1 MFSDQARR
9 RKTSRDASSI
19 GGIKDK
25 YEVAEAKK
33 VCRREHAPS
42 VRPGGLTTRWLVMW
56 AHGLENAQIRKGQI
70 SSFNF
75 LGWVVGEL
83 LFYHRVLCYI

>member
-25 YEVAEAKK
+25 YEVTEAKK

-56 AHGLENAQIRKGQI
+56 AHGLENRSPRTPPSQTLKGQI
-70 SSFNF
+70 SLFNF
-75 LGWVVGEL
+75 
-83 LFYHRVLCYI
+83 

>member
-25 YEVAEAKK
+25 YEVTEAKK
-33 VCRREHAPS
+33 VCRREHAPL
-42 VRPGGLTTRWLVMW
+42 VRPGGW
-56 AHGLENAQIRKGQI
+56 AHDSVVGHVGSGLENAAFPDPERPDKFVQ
-70 SSFNF
+70 F
-75 LGWVVGEL
+75 LRLGCG
-83 LFYHRVLCYI
+83 

>member
-33 VCRREHAPS
+33 VCRREHAPL
-42 VRPGGLTTRWLVMW
+42 VRPGGW
-56 AHGLENAQIRKGQI
+56 AHD
-70 SSFNF
+70 
-75 LGWVVGEL
+75 
-83 LFYHRVLCYI
+83 

>member
-25 YEVAEAKK
+25 YEVTEAKK

-56 AHGLENAQIRKGQI
+56 APAWRTPPSQTLKGQI

-75 LGWVVGEL
+75 
-83 LFYHRVLCYI
+83 

>member
-25 YEVAEAKK
+25 YEVTEAK
-33 VCRREHAPS
+33 RRKSARGSTP
-42 VRPGGLTTRWLVMW
+42 L
-56 AHGLENAQIRKGQI
+56 Q
-70 SSFNF
+70 
-75 LGWVVGEL
+75 
-83 LFYHRVLCYI
+83 

>member
-25 YEVAEAKK
+25 YEVTEAKK

-42 VRPGGLTTRWLVMW
+42 VRPGGLTAWRTPPSQTL
-56 AHGLENAQIRKGQI
+56 KGQI

-83 LFYHRVLCYI
+83 LFYHRMLCYI

>member
-25 YEVAEAKK
+25 YEVTEAKK

-56 AHGLENAQIRKGQI
+56 AHSLENAAFPDPERPDKFVQ
-70 SSFNF
+70 F
-75 LGWVVGEL
+75 LRLGCG
-83 LFYHRVLCYI
+83 